1 MSGSELVDYANW
13 FQSAEPSFDHR
24 FSIICGGCYGFYYY
38 WVHNYHRFDT
48 IQIMSIIVS
57 RGVFDDDECAMLFI

>member
-1 MSGSELVDYANW
+1 
-13 FQSAEPSFDHR
+13 
-24 FSIICGGCYGFYYY
+24 
-38 WVHNYHRFDT
+38 VHNYHRFDT